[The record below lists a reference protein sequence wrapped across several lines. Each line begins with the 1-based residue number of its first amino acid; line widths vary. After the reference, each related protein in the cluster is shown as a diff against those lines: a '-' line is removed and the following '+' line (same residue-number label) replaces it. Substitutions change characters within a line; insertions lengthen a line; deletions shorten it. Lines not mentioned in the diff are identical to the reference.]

1 MKENF
6 EELQRLVSSLLE
18 GESVLE
24 DVEEA
29 LQEGIDTL
37 EDVTNCLKLSMDTRE
52 YFHLDN
58 VVHRLEYRRKLL
70 LAIGSRDPDLLLDVQ
85 ESLAEEHVREGDTV
99 FFRFENPGGKAEFME
114 WLRGLKEGGEGY
126 PFGNDFTTV
135 ELDKD
140 NFSVRVSELWPG

>member
-1 MKENF
+1 MKEKF
-6 EELQRLVSSLLE
+6 EELQRLVSSLLD
-18 GESVLE
+18 GDSVLE

-37 EDVTNCLKLSMDTRE
+37 EDITKCLQLSMDTKE
-52 YFHLDN
+52 YFHLDD

-70 LAIGSRDPDLLLDVQ
+70 LRIGFRDPALLFEEQ
-85 ESLAEEHVREGDTV
+85 ERFANEHKRESDTV
-99 FFRFENPGGKAEFME
+99 FIRFENPGGKAEFME

-140 NFSVRVSELWPG
+140 NFSVRVSELWSG